1 MVKQAE
7 NLQRISVYS
16 LIVDNIQLCTI
27 LVPILPERM
36 VPMEGAAERVC
47 ITLEFS
53 ATLARVCGTGELV
66 LEVSSDGKL
75 ACAEIRK
82 VMEGFGTGLLYTLVC
97 GGRLLSEV
105 DSVPAGA
112 VVAVL
117 PVVLGG

>member
-7 NLQRISVYS
+7 NLERRSVYS

-36 VPMEGAAERVC
+36 VPMERVC